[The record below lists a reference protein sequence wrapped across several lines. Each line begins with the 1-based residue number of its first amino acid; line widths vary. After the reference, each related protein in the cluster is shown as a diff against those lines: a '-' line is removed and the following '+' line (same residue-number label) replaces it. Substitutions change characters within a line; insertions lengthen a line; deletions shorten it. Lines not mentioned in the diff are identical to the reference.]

1 MAQGLPE
8 PTLVPAPV
16 IAWGDFLFK
25 WRNTVF
31 PVVMAVL
38 LLGFRPAGA
47 GQAWDLWVDVF
58 ALAVILGGSAL
69 RILVVGLAYIKRGG
83 MNKKVYADKLVTEG
97 IFAHGR
103 NPLYIGNLMVLLGI
117 LLMHGSPWVLALGG
131 AFYLASYGAIV
142 AAEER
147 FLAAKFG
154 DDYRDYCARVP
165 RCQAR
170 HPPVGHARDLPG
182 LLVQLAA
189 GGGQGVQLHL
199 HRRRHGPPGRG
210 RGGPR
215 GEGPGGRASGPV
227 GGGGG
232 DRGGGAARAA
242 RTGPQEGRPPQREG
256 RLTFFLSASYVNI
269 TRPES

>member
-1 MAQGLPE
+1 MMVQNVPE

-165 RCQAR
+165 RWGIRLSGMRETFRGFSFNWRRVVVKEYSSICTGAVMVLLVVGEEALAGRGLEAAR
-170 HPPVGHARDLPG
+170 PALWAVAAAIVGVG
-182 LLVQLAA
+182 LLALLV
-189 GGGQGVQLHL
+189 
-199 HRRRHGPPGRG
+199 
-210 RGGPR
+210 
-215 GEGPGGRASGPV
+215 RALKK
-227 GGGGG
+227 
-232 DRGGGAARAA
+232 A
-242 RTGPQEGRPPQREG
+242 G
-256 RLTFFLSASYVNI
+256 RLSEKAA
-269 TRPES
+269 

>member
-47 GQAWDLWVDVF
+47 GQAWDLWVDVL
-58 ALAVILGGSAL
+58 ALALILGGSAL

-83 MNKKVYADKLVTEG
+83 LNKKVYADKLVTEG

-103 NPLYIGNLMVLLGI
+103 NPLYIGNLMVLIGI
-117 LLMHGSPWVLALGG
+117 LVMHGSPWVIALGG

-147 FLAAKFG
+147 FLTAKFG

-165 RCQAR
+165 RWSIHFKGMRETFRGFSFNWRRVVVKEYSSICTGAVMVLLVVGEEALAGRGLEAAR
-170 HPPVGHARDLPG
+170 PALWTVAAAIVGVG
-182 LLVQLAA
+182 LLALLV
-189 GGGQGVQLHL
+189 
-199 HRRRHGPPGRG
+199 
-210 RGGPR
+210 
-215 GEGPGGRASGPV
+215 RALKK
-227 GGGGG
+227 
-232 DRGGGAARAA
+232 A
-242 RTGPQEGRPPQREG
+242 G
-256 RLTFFLSASYVNI
+256 RLSEKAA
-269 TRPES
+269 